1 MRYPSY
7 YPLLVT
13 GLHTDES
20 LSVDD
25 CALIADA
32 LTLMQEHRAPTD
44 ILRDMRMTALIDLF
58 RAAQFHLLTS
68 AR

>member
-1 MRYPSY
+1 MRYPSF

-13 GLHTDES
+13 GINTDES

-32 LTLMQEHRAPTD
+32 LTLLQERRAPTD
-44 ILRDMRMTALIDLF
+44 LLRDMRMTALIDLF
-58 RAAQFHLLTS
+58 RAAQF
-68 AR
+68 ARLVSGK